1 MEKKQVASS
10 LRMHAQMVL
19 YQAEESVALVQVTP
33 LVLFTMI
40 KKDSVI
46 KTYIQTKLM
55 SCSRMGMVIVV
66 MRKI

>member
-10 LRMHAQMVL
+10 LRMHVQMVL
-19 YQAEESVALVQVTP
+19 YQAEESVALVQVAP

-55 SCSRMGMVIVV
+55 SCSPMRTVIVV
-66 MRKI
+66 MRNI